1 MIISSSENVAI
12 ILGNLALNSQVYQ
25 GRLNS
30 GILHGEIKRGNSNL
44 VGETESDARGASQRT
59 PSVLT

>member
-1 MIISSSENVAI
+1 MCR
-12 ILGNLALNSQVYQ
+12 LAQNSQVYQ

-44 VGETESDARGASQRT
+44 MGETESDARGASQDT
-59 PSVLT
+59 VGPDVSQTWMCLLI